1 VNRQELDA
9 ALLAAGVNPRNFS
22 LYGGLPNDAVCLDT
36 LPMGQWVVYYS
47 ERGSRFDVVE
57 FDTENSACAYLFGLL
72 AREPSVQRIDSV
84 EDRPYAE
91 DE

>member
-1 VNRQELDA
+1 VNRKQLDA

-22 LYGGLPNDAVCLDT
+22 LTGGLPNDAVCLDT
-36 LPMGQWVVYYS
+36 LPLGRWVVYYS

-57 FDTENSACAYLFGLL
+57 FDTESAACAYLLGLL
-72 AREPSVQRIDSV
+72 VREPSVQRIDPV
-84 EDRPYAE
+84 EDRPHAE